1 MKQFVNEL
9 YDYEFT
15 GEVKIEESEDEEEIT
30 AMVIDEDQ
38 GNVDEKTNEKM
49 EDVSKPLV
57 SYEISDEE
65 EIETIVV
72 YLNLKIKFRKNLNI
86 LLE

>member
-15 GEVKIEESEDEEEIT
+15 EEVKIEESEDEEEIT